1 MPDIHCQSNL
11 DLQPVVSPQ
20 DQWAPGYQGRH
31 TSWPRISGMVP
42 GPTPRGCLTVKQ
54 NRALLTAEA
63 TRVLKMNFVQWIEET
78 FNVAIVNVPGESPL
92 VLTDQTISGK

>member
-1 MPDIHCQSNL
+1 
-11 DLQPVVSPQ
+11 
-20 DQWAPGYQGRH
+20 
-31 TSWPRISGMVP
+31 
-42 GPTPRGCLTVKQ
+42 VKQ